1 MFCPGCGNKLEENA
15 KFCASC
21 GRKIEDNVNEQT
33 VVEEKTQT
41 AATSN
46 NINNEVINN
55 NEKPNG
61 FAIAGFVISL
71 VSMILCCGTIS
82 WLSLIFSIIGVV
94 NANKENG
101 KGKGLAIAGIIIS
114 ALSILILIIL
124 YILGLTTSFMDKVET
139 NGIGTFS

>member
-1 MFCPGCGNKLEENA
+1 MFCQGCGNKLEENA

-21 GRKIEDNVNEQT
+21 GRKIEDEKD
-33 VVEEKTQT
+33 EKTQT
-41 AATSN
+41 TSASN
-46 NINNEVINN
+46 NMNNEVSNN

-94 NANKENG
+94 NANKEND

>member
-33 VVEEKTQT
+33 VVEKKTQT

-46 NINNEVINN
+46 NVNNEVNN
-55 NEKPNG
+55 TKESNG

-94 NANKENG
+94 NANKEND

>member
-21 GRKIEDNVNEQT
+21 GRKIE
-33 VVEEKTQT
+33 EEKEEKIQT
-41 AATSN
+41 AAASN
-46 NINNEVINN
+46 NINNEVNN
-55 NEKPNG
+55 NTQKSNT

-101 KGKGLAIAGIIIS
+101 KGKGFAIAGIIIS

-124 YILGLTTSFMDKVET
+124 YVLGLTTSFMDKVET
-139 NGIGTFS
+139 NAVGTFS